1 MPEFLS
7 LGEIAR
13 RIGIARN
20 TAAKVVENNPDAVRH
35 IRLPNHTRYSYE
47 DVVAVLTR

>member
-1 MPEFLS
+1 MPTFLS

-20 TAAKVVENNPDAVRH
+20 TAAKIVENNPDDVRH
-35 IRLPNHTRYSYE
+35 IRLPNHTRYAFE
-47 DVVAVLTR
+47 DVMAVLTR